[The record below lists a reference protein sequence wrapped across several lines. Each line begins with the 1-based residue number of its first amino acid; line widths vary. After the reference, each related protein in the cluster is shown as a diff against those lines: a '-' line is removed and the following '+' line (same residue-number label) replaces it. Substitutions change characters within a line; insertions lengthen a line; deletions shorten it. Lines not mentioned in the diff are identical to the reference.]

1 MTGRRAVLAA
11 AAAPVLA
18 GQGSPTSHGVARGIF
33 ALNVARTYGV
43 DRAALRV
50 LPDVGGPP
58 EDSLPARLRTGPFHA
73 FEARFDLAGEPVQ
86 VRGFAA
92 PGHGA
97 ALVRLRDGLERPVG
111 IAPVLRALGMAGP
124 GPGPAAPLP
133 QIVAR
138 VLWAWA
144 GPGEPAEHPAMPWRL
159 GRENSTMVLHFLML
173 EAGRTGSLVTHA
185 VRVVLEGDG
194 ASARIERVQIPTPA
208 MLPARVR
215 IEVRPVGV

>member
-1 MTGRRAVLAA
+1 MTGRRALLAA

-18 GQGSPTSHGVARGIF
+18 GQGAPTSHGVARGIF

-43 DRAALRV
+43 DPPALRV
-50 LPDVGGPP
+50 FPDVAGPP

-73 FEARFDLAGEPVQ
+73 FEARFDLAGEAVR

-92 PGHGA
+92 PGRGA
-97 ALVRLRDGLERPVG
+97 ALVRLRDGLDRPVG
-111 IAPVLRALGMAGP
+111 IAPVLVALGMA

-144 GPGEPAEHPAMPWRL
+144 GPGEPAEHPDLPWRL
-159 GRENSTMVLHFLML
+159 AREPSGMVLRFLML
-173 EAGRTGSLVTHA
+173 ESGRTGSLVTHA

-194 ASARIERVQIPTPA
+194 ASARIEREQLPTPA
-208 MLPARVR
+208 MLPTRVR
-215 IEVRPVGV
+215 IEVRPVGA